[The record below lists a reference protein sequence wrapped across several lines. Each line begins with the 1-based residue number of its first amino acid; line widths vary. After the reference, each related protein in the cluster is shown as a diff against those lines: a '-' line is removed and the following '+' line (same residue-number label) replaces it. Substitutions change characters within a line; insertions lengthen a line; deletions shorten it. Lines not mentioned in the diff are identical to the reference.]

1 MADITEKIAKG
12 IFLTLLILAGV
23 FLTAVILFFVVL
35 FFISGGNPT
44 VTVRQIVPS
53 PDKAY
58 QVEVVSYDEG
68 ALGGS
73 TAVYVV
79 DTSNQSQIS
88 EIGGKYV
95 SDGERV
101 AGGKWDAY
109 KYMSI
114 TWSDDLHFQI
124 VIMYDYTDKY
134 DVMDV
139 DLSGAEIQTSGWSK
153 ETKPSDSD
161 NS

>member
-1 MADITEKIAKG
+1 MTDKAKNVAMG
-12 IFLTLLILAGV
+12 ILLAVLVMVGV
-23 FLTAVILFFVVL
+23 FLAAIIFFFLVL
-35 FFISGGNPT
+35 FFTFNDDSA
-44 VTVRQIVPS
+44 VVVRQIVPS

-79 DTSNQSQIS
+79 EISSQSRLS
-88 EIGGKYV
+88 EVGGKYI

-101 AGGKWDAY
+101 AGGNWNAY
-109 KYMSI
+109 EKMSI

-124 VIMYDYTDKY
+124 TITYDFTDVY

-139 DLSGAEIQTSGWSK
+139 DLSGAEIQTSGWYK
-153 ETKPSDSD
+153 ETAVSSQ
-161 NS
+161 